1 VDSCANSNLN
11 IEIDRSKIQKPKKRL
26 ANTDHTSKRNIE
38 LMIVDIDEQL
48 NQLPQVSVKTLK
60 RGVAKIREAFF
71 KLFNQ
76 INGIDDISE
85 FCSNGEGGHS

>member
-1 VDSCANSNLN
+1 
-11 IEIDRSKIQKPKKRL
+11 
-26 ANTDHTSKRNIE
+26 
-38 LMIVDIDEQL
+38 MIVDIDEQL